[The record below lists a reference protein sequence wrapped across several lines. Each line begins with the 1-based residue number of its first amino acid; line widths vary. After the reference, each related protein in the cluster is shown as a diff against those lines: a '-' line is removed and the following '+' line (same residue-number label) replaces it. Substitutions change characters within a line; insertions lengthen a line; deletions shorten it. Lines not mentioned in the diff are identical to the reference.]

1 MMTTLAKGGDS
12 MTMYIILGLLVI
24 IGLYV
29 LSTYNKLV
37 RLRNRSEESEA
48 AIDAHLKKRYD
59 LVPNLVETVK
69 GYASHEKKTLTAVI
83 EARNQALQATTL
95 SEKNE
100 ASNAFSS
107 TLKSLF
113 ALSESYP
120 DLKANQGFIDLQRR
134 LQKIEEELLSAR
146 KYYNALIKDINTM
159 VETIPS
165 SLVAS
170 LAKFKKLPYLAIEEE
185 ARAQVQV
192 KF

>member
-1 MMTTLAKGGDS
+1 MTI
-12 MTMYIILGLLVI
+12 YIILAVVVI
-24 IGLYV
+24 IALYA

-59 LVPNLVETVK
+59 LIPNLVETVK

-100 ASNAFSS
+100 AANAFSS

-120 DLKANQGFIDLQRR
+120 ELKANQGFIDLQKQ

-165 SLVAS
+165 SFVAS